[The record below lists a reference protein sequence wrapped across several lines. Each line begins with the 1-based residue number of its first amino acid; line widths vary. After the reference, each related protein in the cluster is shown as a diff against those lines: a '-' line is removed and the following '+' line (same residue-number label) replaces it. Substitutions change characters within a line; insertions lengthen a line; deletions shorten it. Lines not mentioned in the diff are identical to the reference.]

1 MLAKS
6 MQMGGAESF
15 EHVQKPATAIQDHVS
30 SPNGIYNVTI
40 LRGVY
45 DQYTTNH
52 RSLRYKCM
60 IVDWYQPSK

>member
-1 MLAKS
+1 
-6 MQMGGAESF
+6 MQMGVAESF
-15 EHVQKPATAIQDHVS
+15 EHVQKPATTIQDHVS
-30 SPNGIYNVTI
+30 SPNGIYNGD
-40 LRGVY
+40 LY